1 LSKFICPACG
11 TEVTLEQ
18 LSQAADVLA
27 LHRAAAVFGD
37 DWPLIR
43 EYLDLFKGKRA
54 LKITKLVRLARE
66 VWKMWQAGGFE
77 QGRAFYR
84 VGREEFR
91 TALKATCNQASPGL
105 TNHNYLCKVLMAAAE
120 KTSQRRERELREKE
134 KGLRTIGLRTA
145 GETLAPLDACAT
157 VPQDS
162 EWTTEFIRLNQVLRQ
177 ARNPEA
183 KAAAKAAL
191 DAHLAAGPPETAL

>member
-1 LSKFICPACG
+1 MKLICPACG
-11 TEVTLEQ
+11 AEVTLEQ

-27 LHRAAAVFGD
+27 LHRAAAAFGD
-37 DWPLIR
+37 DWPLVR

-54 LKITKLVRLARE
+54 LKIPKMVRLARE

-77 QGRAFYR
+77 FGRAHYR

-91 TALKATCNQASPGL
+91 EALRATCNQASPGL
-105 TNHNYLCKVLMAAAE
+105 TNHHYLLKVLVGAAE

-134 KGLRTIGLRTA
+134 SGLRTTGRMPVLPATA
-145 GETLAPLDACAT
+145 ED
-157 VPQDS
+157 DS

-177 ARNPEA
+177 ARGPEA

-191 DAHLAAGPPETAL
+191 EAHLAAGPPEAGP